1 MNPNF
6 TNVRYMSLL
15 PRRTDESIIILLL
28 FLDQPKLFIWRT
40 YFVFVAMNEFL
51 YQEICDA
58 CISRT
63 KMPDRLLM
71 EHMII
76 VAALHTSIGAEVGMG
91 YLNFHIFDI

>member
-1 MNPNF
+1 
-6 TNVRYMSLL
+6 
-15 PRRTDESIIILLL
+15 
-28 FLDQPKLFIWRT
+28 
-40 YFVFVAMNEFL
+40 MNEFL

-76 VAALHTSIGAEVGMG
+76 VAALHTSVGAEVGMG
-91 YLNFHIFDI
+91 YLNFIFLIFKHFNFFNI